1 MSHYL
6 CESHL
11 VANRKL
17 LVIAIER
24 DSPDLVQ
31 QHFHSQILD
40 ADPAL
45 TLIGLQNQRVLMAS
59 HHL

>member
-1 MSHYL
+1 M
-6 CESHL
+6 
-11 VANRKL
+11 ANRKL

-31 QHFHSQILD
+31 QYFHSQILD
-40 ADPAL
+40 VDPAL
-45 TLIGLQNQRVLMAS
+45 TIIGLQNQRVLMVS

>member
-1 MSHYL
+1 MTHSL
-6 CESHL
+6 SESHL

-40 ADPAL
+40 EDLAL
-45 TLIGLQNQRVLMAS
+45 TIIGLENQRVLMVS

>member
-1 MSHYL
+1 MTHSL
-6 CESHL
+6 LESHL

-31 QHFHSQILD
+31 QYSHSQILD
-40 ADPAL
+40 EDLAP
-45 TLIGLQNQRVLMAS
+45 TIIGLQNQRVMMVS

>member
-6 CESHL
+6 WESHL

-17 LVIAIER
+17 LVIAIEC
-24 DSPDLVQ
+24 DSLDLA
-31 QHFHSQILD
+31 QHWSHSQILD
-40 ADPAL
+40 ADRVP
-45 TLIGLQNQRVLMAS
+45 TIIGLQNRKVLVVS